1 MNRTDGYK
9 LKGCDPFYEIIPH
22 IMPKRYDA
30 TNYIDLDIDLDT
42 IQNYVNDCRGKGIR
56 MSHMSVIVAA
66 YLRLISQNP
75 ELNRFVSNKKIYARN
90 HFCVSFVTLKSEEGS
105 SSETVAKL
113 YFNLD
118 DDIFEVNRK
127 VIEAI
132 DLNRKTETKNSMDK
146 LLRNIMKVPFLVRF
160 TVNLLKFWDKAF
172 SLPFKIIDASPFHT
186 SLFITNLASI
196 RLNAVYHHVYDFGT
210 TGIFIAIGQTKKVL
224 NKTGEVVNER
234 RIMPVKVTTDE
245 RIADGYYFGKC
256 FKEFKR
262 YIANPTL
269 LEKKPIKI
277 VHDPNVKVRNPK
289 FIVK

>member
-1 MNRTDGYK
+1 MRRSDGYK
-9 LKGCDPFYEIIPH
+9 LKDCDPFYEIIPH
-22 IMPKRYDA
+22 IMSKRYDA
-30 TNYIDLDIDLDT
+30 TNYINLDIDLDT

-56 MSHMSVIVAA
+56 MSHMSVIVAS

-75 ELNRFVSNKKIYARN
+75 ELNRFISNKKIYGRN
-90 HFCVSFVTLKSEEGS
+90 HFCVSFVTLKTEADS
-105 SSETVAKL
+105 SSETVSKL

-127 VIEAI
+127 VVEAI
-132 DLNRKTETKNSMDK
+132 DLNRQTKTENSTDN
-146 LLRNIMKVPFLVRF
+146 LLKNIMKVPFLVGL
-160 TVNLLKFWDKAF
+160 TVSVLKWWDKHF
-172 SLPFKIIDASPFHT
+172 SLPFKVIDASPFHT

-196 RLNAVYHHVYDFGT
+196 RLNAVYHHIYEFGT

-224 NKTGEVVNER
+224 SKTGEVVNEKR
-234 RIMPVKVTTDE
+234 VIPVKVTTDE

-262 YIANPTL
+262 YLANPVL
-269 LEKKPIKI
+269 LETKPRSI
-277 VHDPNVKVRNPK
+277 VKDPNVKVKNPK